1 MESTLFSNRLVSILG
16 PLPIALLIANL
27 GISSVDGISSLLMA
41 LFISL
46 FFQELFMRFL
56 FQDENQI
63 LSRRL
68 GNSETLIKFSSMTAP
83 IIVAICVFFIPFI
96 LSVILLIAIH
106 FSTPFISTFSI
117 LELGLIWFSL
127 GLLLDP
133 LTSAIIEL
141 DLSESATVCLGYL
154 VFVLVGIGGAVN
166 WANDG
171 MIFQFLLCLAL
182 LNVRAAF
189 MLEFSYKHQ
198 TSLAAFAPSALAL
211 FIAMIP
217 NLTLLIERL

>member
-1 MESTLFSNRLVSILG
+1 VSILG
-16 PLPIALLIANL
+16 PLPIALLISNL
-27 GISSVDGISSLLMA
+27 GIAFVDGISSLLMA

-68 GNSETLIKFSSMTAP
+68 GNSETLMKFSSMTAP

-154 VFVLVGIGGAVN
+154 SIVLVGIGAIPL
-166 WANDG
+166 ASDG
-171 MIFQFLLCLAL
+171 IIFQFLLCLAL

-189 MLEFSYKHQ
+189 MLEFGYKHQ
-198 TSLAAFAPSALAL
+198 TSLAAFAPSVVAL

-217 NLTLLIERL
+217 NLTLLIDRL